1 MTPPR
6 VVPFAPHARA
16 PNPRARVAGS
26 TPRPIRVSPTR
37 PRSRVTDARD
47 GERRWNFHSTVRA
60 RHRAVSRVALCG
72 RARARER
79 ASDQRLDSGPT
90 RPGPAGSHWWRT
102 TDPTADRPRNVGTAP
117 LDRDATRVERTNE
130 RDASDDAN
138 RRSVRTASRGAR
150 GDDGRT
156 REGGGEKREIFE
168 GWMSC

>member
-72 RARARER
+72 RAREGTRLGSTTRLGTDATGTRGITLVAYHRPDRGPTAQCRHRATRPRRDARRANERTRRERRRKPSIRPNPRRAAREE
-79 ASDQRLDSGPT
+79 
-90 RPGPAGSHWWRT
+90 T
-102 TDPTADRPRNVGTAP
+102 T
-117 LDRDATRVERTNE
+117 VER
-130 RDASDDAN
+130 
-138 RRSVRTASRGAR
+138 AR
-150 GDDGRT
+150 
-156 REGGGEKREIFE
+156 EEEKGEIFE

>member
-102 TDPTADRPRNVGTAP
+102 TPTDRAMSAPRHST
-117 LDRDATRVERTNE
+117 ATRRASNERTNE
-130 RDASDDAN
+130 TRATTQTVDPSEP
-138 RRSVRTASRGAR
+138 RRAAR
-150 GDDGRT
+150 EETTVERA
-156 REGGGEKREIFE
+156 REEEKGEIFE

>member
-60 RHRAVSRVALCG
+60 RHRAVSRVALCD

-130 RDASDDAN
+130 TRATTQTVDPSEP
-138 RRSVRTASRGAR
+138 RRAAR
-150 GDDGRT
+150 EETTVERA
-156 REGGGEKREIFE
+156 REEEKGEIFE

>member
-130 RDASDDAN
+130 RDASDDARVDPSEP
-138 RRSVRTASRGAR
+138 RRAAR
-150 GDDGRT
+150 EETTVERA
-156 REGGGEKREIFE
+156 REEEKGEIFE

>member
-72 RARARER
+72 RARASPR
-79 ASDQRLDSGPT
+79 ASDQRLRTHSTGT
-90 RPGPAGSHWWRT
+90 RGITLVAQSQHR
-102 TDPTADRPRNVGTAP
+102 PTADADARALSAPRHSTATR
-117 LDRDATRVERTNE
+117 RDARRANE
-130 RDASDDAN
+130 RDARVDPFEPRRAAREETTVERAREEDAE
-138 RRSVRTASRGAR
+138 RF
-150 GDDGRT
+150 
-156 REGGGEKREIFE
+156 FE